1 MANKYCIL
9 YCIVSSNCQPD
20 RRQHQVHLEQV
31 LVDDG
36 TAILRRLKRQWFRGN
51 SWQMLKC
58 ALQATRRRL
67 EPRIKQRN
75 VEKSLINTNS
85 VAVGRT
91 IRGGDKRI
99 SGSVFF
105 FFFFVYGSGVEMTTA
120 VITDEFFYPAAATM

>member
-1 MANKYCIL
+1 
-9 YCIVSSNCQPD
+9 
-20 RRQHQVHLEQV
+20 
-31 LVDDG
+31 
-36 TAILRRLKRQWFRGN
+36 
-51 SWQMLKC
+51 MLKC

-99 SGSVFF
+99 SGSVC

-120 VITDEFFYPAAATM
+120 VITDEFFYPTAATM

>member
-1 MANKYCIL
+1 
-9 YCIVSSNCQPD
+9 
-20 RRQHQVHLEQV
+20 
-31 LVDDG
+31 
-36 TAILRRLKRQWFRGN
+36 
-51 SWQMLKC
+51 MLKC

-99 SGSVFF
+99 SGSVCV

>member
-1 MANKYCIL
+1 
-9 YCIVSSNCQPD
+9 
-20 RRQHQVHLEQV
+20 
-31 LVDDG
+31 
-36 TAILRRLKRQWFRGN
+36 
-51 SWQMLKC
+51 MLKC

-99 SGSVFF
+99 SGSVCFF
-105 FFFFVYGSGVEMTTA
+105 FFFFVYGSGVVMTTA
-120 VITDEFFYPAAATM
+120 VINDEFFYPAAATM

>member
-1 MANKYCIL
+1 
-9 YCIVSSNCQPD
+9 
-20 RRQHQVHLEQV
+20 
-31 LVDDG
+31 
-36 TAILRRLKRQWFRGN
+36 
-51 SWQMLKC
+51 MLKC

-67 EPRIKQRN
+67 EPQIKQRN

-105 FFFFVYGSGVEMTTA
+105 LFFSVYGSGVEMTTA

>member
-1 MANKYCIL
+1 
-9 YCIVSSNCQPD
+9 
-20 RRQHQVHLEQV
+20 
-31 LVDDG
+31 
-36 TAILRRLKRQWFRGN
+36 
-51 SWQMLKC
+51 MLKC

-91 IRGGDKRI
+91 TRSGDKRI
-99 SGSVFF
+99 SGSVCFF
-105 FFFFVYGSGVEMTTA
+105 FFFFYVYGSGVEMTTA

>member
-1 MANKYCIL
+1 
-9 YCIVSSNCQPD
+9 
-20 RRQHQVHLEQV
+20 
-31 LVDDG
+31 
-36 TAILRRLKRQWFRGN
+36 
-51 SWQMLKC
+51 MLKC

-99 SGSVFF
+99 SGSVCFF
-105 FFFFVYGSGVEMTTA
+105 FFFFFFLFVYGSGVEMATA

>member
-1 MANKYCIL
+1 
-9 YCIVSSNCQPD
+9 
-20 RRQHQVHLEQV
+20 
-31 LVDDG
+31 
-36 TAILRRLKRQWFRGN
+36 
-51 SWQMLKC
+51 MLKC
-58 ALQATRRRL
+58 ALQATRKRL
-67 EPRIKQRN
+67 EPRIKQPN

-105 FFFFVYGSGVEMTTA
+105 FFVYGSGVEMTTA